1 MDNTKKVI
9 TIIPAETS
17 IELSQEVYYYML
29 MQAPFGKLTHW
40 RDIEAFLARK
50 FSVQHIS
57 RFDSLPMNMRHPGNV
72 DQNYIIKIIDTVPRH
87 REISL
92 GGYLEHGDSQEK
104 ELRAEGHVIVTKGP
118 YKKKAVKDFK
128 KSLVDFDKETNI
140 SVETLK
146 KIKKEDRVTPVFF
159 LCLKQPSAVK

>member
-1 MDNTKKVI
+1 MNTHQKVI
-9 TIIPAETS
+9 TLIPAGTS

-29 MQAPFGKLTHW
+29 MQVPFGKLTHW

-50 FSVQHIS
+50 FNVQHIS
-57 RFDSLPMNMRHPGNV
+57 RFDSLPMNIRHLG
-72 DQNYIIKIIDTVPRH
+72 DIDHNYIIKIIDTVPRH

-128 KSLVDFDKETNI
+128 KSLFDFDKETNI
-140 SVETLK
+140 SIETLE
-146 KIKKEDRVTPVFF
+146 KINQNGLFEY
-159 LCLKQPSAVK
+159 L

>member
-1 MDNTKKVI
+1 MNTHQKVI
-9 TIIPAETS
+9 TLIPAGTS

-29 MQAPFGKLTHW
+29 MQVPFRKLTHW

-50 FSVQHIS
+50 FNVQHIS
-57 RFDSLPMNMRHPGNV
+57 RFDSLPMNVRNLSSI

-104 ELRAEGHVIVTKGP
+104 ELRAEGHGIVTKGP

-128 KSLVDFDKETNI
+128 KSLFDFDRETNI
-140 SVETLK
+140 SIETLER
-146 KIKKEDRVTPVFF
+146 INQNGLFEY
-159 LCLKQPSAVK
+159 L

>member
-1 MDNTKKVI
+1 MDDQKKVV
-9 TIIPAETS
+9 TPIPAGTS

-29 MQAPFGKLTHW
+29 MQVPFGKLTHW
-40 RDIEAFLARK
+40 KDIEEYLARK
-50 FSVQHIS
+50 FNVQHIS
-57 RFDSLPMNMRHPGNV
+57 RFDNFPMNVRNLSSI

-104 ELRAEGHVIVTKGP
+104 KLRAEGHVIVTKGP

-128 KSLVDFDKETNI
+128 KSLFDFEKETNV
-140 SVETLK
+140 SVETLE
-146 KIKKEDRVTPVFF
+146 KINQNGLFEY
-159 LCLKQPSAVK
+159 L